1 MSTQRNVICIKGFCY
16 GIPKTILEAAYQTLI
31 RDIVNNHVT
40 SIMFDGD
47 LLTYA
52 NNMIENSEP
61 VKSYTLVINE
71 LKKWSS
77 TTGYNLEFIIAKKQ
91 KSIYKLMNGAPIEAD
106 SHGTIL
112 GPYEFIN
119 NSNTTTLSS
128 NDKLPDLQFDTNFA
142 VGMDNNI
149 HYTQLG
155 VTFMKWIKM
164 NGINDVTIYTLG
176 QGDIVSKELAL
187 LKSMGSEV
195 PNINVKAFQ
204 FERDSIA

>member
-1 MSTQRNVICIKGFCY
+1 MSTQRNVISIKGFCY
-16 GIPKTILEAAYQTLI
+16 GIPTSILDASYKTLI
-31 RDIVNNHVT
+31 RDIVNNGVT

-52 NNMIENSEP
+52 NDMIENSAP
-61 VKSYTLVINE
+61 VKSYTLVINQ

-119 NSNTTTLSS
+119 NSNTTTLTF
-128 NDKLPDLQFDTNFA
+128 NDKLPVLQFNSNIA
-142 VGMDNNI
+142 LGMDNDI

-164 NGINDVTIYTLG
+164 NGIHSVTIYTIG

-195 PNINVKAFQ
+195 PNISVKAFQ